1 MIQFKLLTQ
10 DAKAPKRATEHS
22 AGFDI
27 YAPERV
33 DIPAGQS
40 YLVGTGVAMAI
51 PSGWVGIVNP
61 RSSVAHKKDVRL
73 KARVIDSDYRGEV
86 FISLKND
93 SNETFEIVKGD
104 RIAQLV
110 VTPFMGESIVV
121 DDLDDTVRGSGSFG
135 STGR

>member
-1 MIQFKLLTQ
+1 MIKFKLLTQ
-10 DAKAPKRATEHS
+10 EAKAPKRATAHS

-33 DIPAGQS
+33 DIPPGQS

-51 PSGWVGIVNP
+51 PENWVGQINP
-61 RSSVAHKKDVRL
+61 RSSIASKKKVRVG
-73 KARVIDSDYRGEV
+73 ARVIDADYRGEV
-86 FISLKND
+86 FINLHND
-93 SNETFEIVKGD
+93 GPDTFEIFKGD

-110 VTPFMGESIVV
+110 VVPFMGESTIV
-121 DDLDDTVRGSGSFG
+121 DDLDNTERGEGAFG

>member
-33 DIPAGQS
+33 DIPAGQN

-51 PSGWVGIVNP
+51 PNGWVGIVNP
-61 RSSVAHKKDVRL
+61 RSSVAAKKKVRVG
-73 KARVIDSDYRGEV
+73 ARVIDADYRGEV
-86 FISLKND
+86 FINLHND
-93 SNETFEIVKGD
+93 SDETFEIVKGD

-110 VTPFMGESIVV
+110 VTPFMGESVVV
-121 DDLDDTVRGSGSFG
+121 DELDDTQRGNGGFG